1 MCKSQAVIAQASVPD
16 LLANH
21 VRSVTSTYMF
31 PFDEDLC
38 SFDFEVD
45 PRDEYMCA
53 FGPLP
58 FLAGK
63 IPCNEAPISERG
75 EQADGS

>member
-1 MCKSQAVIAQASVPD
+1 MRSLVMSLTAPD
-16 LLANH
+16 LPAN
-21 VRSVTSTYMF
+21 RLQSVTSTYMF

-45 PRDEYMCA
+45 PADEYMCA
-53 FGPLP
+53 FGPLS

-63 IPCNEAPISERG
+63 SSGKDIPIIGKDKQIDNP
-75 EQADGS
+75 

>member
-1 MCKSQAVIAQASVPD
+1 MSKLVIAPASVSN
-16 LLANH
+16 LSTNYLQ
-21 VRSVTSTYMF
+21 SVTSTYMF

-45 PRDEYMCA
+45 PEDEYMCA

-63 IPCNEAPISERG
+63 IPGNETPLNEKG
-75 EQADGS
+75 E

>member
-1 MCKSQAVIAQASVPD
+1 
-16 LLANH
+16 
-21 VRSVTSTYMF
+21 MF

-45 PRDEYMCA
+45 PADEYMCA
-53 FGPLP
+53 FGPLS

-63 IPCNEAPISERG
+63 SSGKDIPIIGKDKQIDNP
-75 EQADGS
+75 